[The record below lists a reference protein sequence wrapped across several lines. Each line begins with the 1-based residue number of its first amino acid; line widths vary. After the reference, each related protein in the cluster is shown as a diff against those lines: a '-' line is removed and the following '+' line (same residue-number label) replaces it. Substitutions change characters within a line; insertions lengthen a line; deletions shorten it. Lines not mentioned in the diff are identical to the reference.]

1 MNLILLGAP
10 GSGKGTQATKLVTN
24 YGFKQLSTGD
34 IFRQNIAQKTDLGRL
49 AEQYMNQGQLV
60 PDEVT
65 NGLVAKQLQHQHQ
78 NLIFDGY
85 PRTIAQAETLT
96 RMLEEM
102 HTKINYVL
110 YLDVPEPLL
119 IKRISGRLICPHCK
133 RSFQRHDFHHKPLI
147 CPFDGTKLVRRP
159 DDAPAKVRTRLRA
172 YYQQTAPLID
182 YYRRQGLL
190 VTIKENPHET
200 IDDVF
205 ARIVEATKLND

>member
-10 GSGKGTQATKLVTN
+10 GSGKGTQAAKLVIA

-60 PDEVT
+60 PDDVT
-65 NGLVAKQLQHQHQ
+65 NRLVAKQLHHQHQ

-85 PRTIAQAETLT
+85 PRTIAQAEALT
-96 RMLEEM
+96 QMLTQL
-102 HTKINYVL
+102 HTKVDYVL
-110 YLDVPEPLL
+110 YLDVPERLL

-133 RSFQRHDFHHKPLI
+133 RSFQRHDFHHQPLI
-147 CPFDGTKLVRRP
+147 CPYDGTKLIRRP

-172 YYQQTAPLID
+172 YYQETAPLID
-182 YYRRQGLL
+182 YYRHQRLL
-190 VTIKENPHET
+190 ITIKEKPNET
-200 IDDVF
+200 SDDVF